1 MTSTES
7 ERRKKKTGEPM
18 MVSRPLKIALLKRKI
33 QGSQRL
39 NPVSV
44 GPQEFIHY
52 VGQFEWLLAVGRSRR
67 KDRSTNTCGPVLLS
81 AVDIHL
87 IPKNRTVW

>member
-1 MTSTES
+1 
-7 ERRKKKTGEPM
+7 M
-18 MVSRPLKIALLKRKI
+18 MVSRPLKIVLLKRKI

-52 VGQFEWLLAVGRSRR
+52 VGQFEMATSRGRSRR
-67 KDRSTNTCGPVLLS
+67 KDRSTNT
-81 AVDIHL
+81 
-87 IPKNRTVW
+87 W